1 VVDLALERFLQSERL
16 NLLGTPLPKVNEHF
30 AWDAEELVFEYE
42 IGLVPDFVLDLE
54 AKNDIVKYVVTAD
67 AKLIDGQVE
76 RIQNNLVQRS
86 SRRGC
91 SRCRFNGNVYK
102 RRKRN

>member
-1 VVDLALERFLQSERL
+1 
-16 NLLGTPLPKVNEHF
+16 VNEHF

-76 RIQNNLVQRS
+76 RIKNNLVQQ
-86 SRRGC
+86 
-91 SRCRFNGNVYK
+91 FLKK
-102 RRKRN
+102 RL

>member
-1 VVDLALERFLQSERL
+1 
-16 NLLGTPLPKVNEHF
+16 
-30 AWDAEELVFEYE
+30 
-42 IGLVPDFVLDLE
+42 
-54 AKNDIVKYVVTAD
+54 VKYVVTAD

-91 SRCRFNGNVYK
+91 SSADLTGTFTNEEK
-102 RRKRN
+102 ELTMQQQSL

>member
-1 VVDLALERFLQSERL
+1 
-16 NLLGTPLPKVNEHF
+16 
-30 AWDAEELVFEYE
+30 
-42 IGLVPDFVLDLE
+42 LDLE
-54 AKNDIVKYVVTAD
+54 AKTTSWSVVTAD

-86 SRRGC
+86 QEEVVAGADLT
-91 SRCRFNGNVYK
+91 NVYK